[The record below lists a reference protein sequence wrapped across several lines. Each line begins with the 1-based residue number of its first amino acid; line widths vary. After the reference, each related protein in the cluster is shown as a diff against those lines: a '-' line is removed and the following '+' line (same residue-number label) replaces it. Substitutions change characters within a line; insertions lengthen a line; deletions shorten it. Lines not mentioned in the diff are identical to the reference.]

1 MSESIETLVRKVLS
15 EMNDKKPAN
24 SVIEPNDSSNKNR
37 YEDATKA
44 DYPIASKHPD
54 WVKTPTGKSFND
66 LTLQG
71 VMDGTVVAEDV
82 RISADILKAQG
93 AIASDAG
100 RPAIKKNFDRAAELV
115 SVPDD
120 MIFEIYNALRPYR
133 STKEELNQIA
143 NRLENDYNAKI
154 NAKFIREAAG
164 LYEKRKKLKGDN

>member
-24 SVIEPNDSSNKNR
+24 SMSQSSDSLNNSR
-37 YEDATKA
+37 YENATKA

-66 LTLQG
+66 LTLKG

-115 SVPDD
+115 AVPDD

-143 NRLENDYNAKI
+143 NRLENEYSAKI
-154 NAKFIREAAG
+154 NAKFVREAAG
-164 LYEKRKKLKGDN
+164 LYEERKKLKGDN